1 MICSRWPAG
10 DSRPGSN
17 SASNRGHLM
26 ASRTTGR
33 DNQNPAEAAPGL
45 GGVCILLS
53 LLPALMHNPRDLP

>member
-1 MICSRWPAG
+1 
-10 DSRPGSN
+10 
-17 SASNRGHLM
+17 M